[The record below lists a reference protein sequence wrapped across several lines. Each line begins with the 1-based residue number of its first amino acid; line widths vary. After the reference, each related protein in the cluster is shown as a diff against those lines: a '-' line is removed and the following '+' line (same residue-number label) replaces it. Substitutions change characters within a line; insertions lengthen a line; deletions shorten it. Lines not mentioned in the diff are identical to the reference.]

1 MKRLTAI
8 IFALTFLLVHAVQAQ
23 EQESVRELIAT
34 VEQLSKD
41 VAL

>member
-8 IFALTFLLVHAVQAQ
+8 VFALTFLLVHAVQAQ
-23 EQESVRELIAT
+23 ESVRELKAT